1 MPWDTEVA
9 SSGVLFFVF
18 ASVFPGLMEQS
29 GVKIQPLPKEVK
41 VYLRTTSMAPY
52 CGEWGVCM

>member
-1 MPWDTEVA
+1 MAP
-9 SSGVLFFVF
+9 SGVLFFVF

-41 VYLRTTSMAPY
+41 VYLQTTSMAPY
-52 CGEWGVCM
+52 CGEWGVCV